1 MITLAIQTEGTSI
14 TVLALEEAER
24 CRRRACAK
32 VIKDQRQFGDLM
44 GQPSGWCVV
53 TEEGPQKRS
62 FHARHELDLL
72 RGHLESGHK
81 VVLTVGIKANP
92 RVPMTSNNHVAE
104 VKVEDSCK
112 LSFEKLVVL
121 TAQAK
126 IHAISSL
133 LPTICSP
140 DLPPPGGSH

>member
-1 MITLAIQTEGTSI
+1 VRGEETLITLAIHTEETPI
-14 TVLALEEAER
+14 AVLALEEAER

-32 VIKDQRQFGDLM
+32 VIRDQRQYADLM

-53 TEEGPQKRS
+53 TEKGPWKRS

-72 RGHLESGHK
+72 HDHLESGHK
-81 VVLTVGIKANP
+81 VVLTVGIIANP
-92 RVPMTSNNHVAE
+92 RVPLTSNNHVSE

-112 LSFEKLVVL
+112 LPFEKLVVV

-126 IHAISSL
+126 IHATSRL
-133 LPTICSP
+133 LP
-140 DLPPPGGSH
+140 